1 MNILNDLILI
11 TIYII
16 AAIAAF
22 PFHSLYFLKI
32 VVWIHSCLRIFLWSC
47 SGLRPRLIVACIL
60 FDGDNCCVVLLS
72 GLLHFLLLIHDC
84 TLRLHYVIGRLL
96 FVFVAF
102 TKVFFIVVD
111 CCIRIIARTWDVKR
125 SDASQVD
132 CCIFSCCIFSLI
144 DSHLLIDVTS
154 AFILA
159 DTLPPSCCSIAP
171 AVRIASDQ
179 SSLLWRYRGERK

>member
-111 CCIRIIARTWDVKR
+111 CCIRIIARTRDVKI
-125 SDASQVD
+125 SDASRVD
-132 CCIFSCCIFSLI
+132 CCIFSLI
-144 DSHLLIDVTS
+144 DSHLLIAVTS
-154 AFILA
+154 PFIPA
-159 DTLPPSCCSIAP
+159 DTALLRVVLSRLRWDSQVINYYCCGVTGA
-171 AVRIASDQ
+171 
-179 SSLLWRYRGERK
+179 RGSRS